1 MTIGQS
7 PRADIQKELSV
18 LLGERKIEV
27 KGALDGLSINQVE
40 SLVPV
45 NAHDTFHT
53 RLANGDD
60 VVVSKQAVTARL
72 EEMLLA
78 RGDRP
83 VLIACTGKF
92 DDLSNHKNVLFPS
105 EILQHLVD
113 AVTAPRGRLGV
124 LVPLAEQIEPFR
136 QQWGLLGRDV
146 EVAAVKPGENPDPA
160 AEMLKEAEVDLV
172 VLDCFG
178 YEMAL
183 LERVRDIT
191 AVPVMSAV
199 RCTAHV
205 AAEML
210 G

>member
-1 MTIGQS
+1 M
-7 PRADIQKELSV
+7 
-18 LLGERKIEV
+18 
-27 KGALDGLSINQVE
+27 
-40 SLVPV
+40 
-45 NAHDTFHT
+45 
-53 RLANGDD
+53 
-60 VVVSKQAVTARL
+60 
-72 EEMLLA
+72 
-78 RGDRP
+78 
-83 VLIACTGKF
+83 
-92 DDLSNHKNVLFPS
+92 
-105 EILQHLVD
+105 
-113 AVTAPRGRLGV
+113 
-124 LVPLAEQIEPFR
+124 LVPLVEQIEPFR

>member
-45 NAHDTFHT
+45 DGHDTFHT

-78 RGDRP
+78 RGPAGAYCVHGVNSTTFQITRMCSFP
-83 VLIACTGKF
+83 QKF
-92 DDLSNHKNVLFPS
+92 CGTLLMRLPLRAADWGCLFRLSS
-105 EILQHLVD
+105 
-113 AVTAPRGRLGV
+113 RLNPFVSSGASW
-124 LVPLAEQIEPFR
+124 AETLRSR
-136 QQWGLLGRDV
+136 Q
-146 EVAAVKPGENPDPA
+146 
-160 AEMLKEAEVDLV
+160 
-172 VLDCFG
+172 
-178 YEMAL
+178 
-183 LERVRDIT
+183 
-191 AVPVMSAV
+191 
-199 RCTAHV
+199 
-205 AAEML
+205 
-210 G
+210 